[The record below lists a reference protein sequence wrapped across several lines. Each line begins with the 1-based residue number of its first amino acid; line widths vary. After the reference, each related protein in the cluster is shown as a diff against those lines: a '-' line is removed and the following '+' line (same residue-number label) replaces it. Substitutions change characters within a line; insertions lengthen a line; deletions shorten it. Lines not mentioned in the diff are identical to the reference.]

1 MQERPDGIQS
11 LERGMRVLEAFGD
24 ETLRPTVSE
33 IAAKLDLSRPAV
45 RRILL
50 TFERMGYV
58 RQDHGTWALT
68 PRVLEIGEGFFVGN
82 SLPELAQ
89 PLLREL
95 AERTEESAA
104 LSVFD
109 GRDVVHIARVEV
121 RRIMRHTIRVGSRLP
136 AHATAMGKVLLGGL
150 EPAAL
155 DAYFQGPPREAYTP
169 RTITD
174 EQTLRERIAE
184 DRARGYSISIEEL
197 EAGMLAAAVAVRGR
211 DGSVLAALS
220 STSTTNRSSV
230 EKLEHQVVP
239 MLRELAADIGRVSH
253 PGRNDVLEL
262 GPNTH

>member
-1 MQERPDGIQS
+1 
-11 LERGMRVLEAFGD
+11 MRVLEAFGD
-24 ETLRPTVSE
+24 ESLRTTVSE
-33 IAAKLDLSRPAV
+33 IAATLNFSRPAV

-58 RQDHGTWALT
+58 RQDHGTWTLT

-82 SLPELAQ
+82 SLPEMAQ
-89 PLLREL
+89 PFLREL

-121 RRIMRHTIRVGSRLP
+121 RRIMSHTIRVGSRLP

-150 EPAAL
+150 EPATL
-155 DAYFQGPPREAYTP
+155 DAYFQGPPREAYTTT
-169 RTITD
+169 TITD
-174 EQTLRERIAE
+174 EQTLRDRIAE
-184 DRARGYSISIEEL
+184 DRTRGYSISVEEL
-197 EAGMLAAAVAVRGR
+197 EAGMLAAAVPVKSR

-230 EKLEHQVVP
+230 EKLESQIVP
-239 MLRELAADIGRVSH
+239 MLHELAADITRISH
-253 PGRNDVLEL
+253 PSRHDVVDLRP
-262 GPNTH
+262 GTH